1 MAGCHEGLSHRYA
14 PISLIKDGRPIRAA
28 VFAFSVRGVCVAR
41 QVMEALSA
49 AQWRSFAPARLAA
62 AGFEKIEGRLTDSAG
77 PVFQWADM
85 LIFVSSCGIA
95 VRAIAP
101 YVRDKTT
108 DPAVLVIDDSAKYVV
123 SLLSGHIGGAN
134 RWAEALAEILGAV
147 AVVTT
152 ATDVNG
158 RFAVDAW
165 AAEQGLRISSKE
177 VAKAVS
183 AAILE
188 GPVPLCADF
197 PIIGALPPGVV
208 PGGTGEVGICIS
220 WRKQSPFRQT
230 LLLVPPVLRLGIGC
244 RRGTSAEAI
253 ASVVDQVLEESG
265 AAPGAVKLAASIDLK
280 RDEPGLFSFC
290 EQRGW
295 PLRFY
300 TAAELAAVGGDFT
313 PSAFVRQVTGVD
325 NVCER
330 SALLGAEQLLVKKT
344 ARDGVTAAL
353 AIEHWEVRF

>member
-1 MAGCHEGLSHRYA
+1 MRTA
-14 PISLIKDGRPIRAA
+14 I
-28 VFAFSVRGVCVAR
+28 FAFSRRGC
-41 QVMEALSA
+41 
-49 AQWRSFAPARLAA
+49 AA
-62 AGFEKIEGRLTDSAG
+62 AGRIREALGGECRCYTMEKYCMEGFALVCPPLAEFVG
-77 PVFQWADM
+77 PVFAWADA
-85 LIFVSSCGIA
+85 LVFVGACGIA
-95 VRAIAP
+95 VRSIAP
-101 YVRDKTT
+101 HVRDKRS
-108 DPAVLVIDDSAKYVV
+108 DPAVVVVDERERFVI

-134 RWAEALAEILGAV
+134 ALAERLAAALGAV